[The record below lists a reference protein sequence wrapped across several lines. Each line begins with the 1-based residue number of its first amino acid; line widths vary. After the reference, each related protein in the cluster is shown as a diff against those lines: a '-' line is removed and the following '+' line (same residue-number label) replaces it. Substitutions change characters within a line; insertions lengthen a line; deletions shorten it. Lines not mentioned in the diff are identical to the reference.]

1 MARARIYRPT
11 KTAMQS
17 GRAQARKW
25 ILEYE
30 AATPRRPDPLMG
42 WASAEDTLNEVQL
55 RFDTRDEAVAFAEK
69 LGLEYAVIVPQD
81 TAEKPKS
88 YADNFRYDRVRS

>member
-42 WASAEDTLNEVQL
+42 WASADDTLNEVQL
-55 RFDTRDEAVAFAEK
+55 RFDTPDEAVAF
-69 LGLEYAVIVPQD
+69 
-81 TAEKPKS
+81 AEKPKS